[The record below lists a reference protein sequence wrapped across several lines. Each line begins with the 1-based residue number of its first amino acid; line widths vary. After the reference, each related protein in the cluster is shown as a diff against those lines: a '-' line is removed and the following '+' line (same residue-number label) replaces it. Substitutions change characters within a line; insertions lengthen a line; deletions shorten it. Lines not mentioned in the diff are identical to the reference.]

1 MVLSNITLT
10 TSDVIDLIGIFAS
23 LFIGVIAIIISI
35 LSLRQNSKMI
45 EESTRPNIQIYP
57 VFLDDFFI
65 SLFETLVI
73 PRQSLMR

>member
-45 EESTRPNIQIYP
+45 EESTRPNSKGQTTRLSLNP
-57 VFLDDFFI
+57 FLVH
-65 SLFETLVI
+65 T
-73 PRQSLMR
+73 